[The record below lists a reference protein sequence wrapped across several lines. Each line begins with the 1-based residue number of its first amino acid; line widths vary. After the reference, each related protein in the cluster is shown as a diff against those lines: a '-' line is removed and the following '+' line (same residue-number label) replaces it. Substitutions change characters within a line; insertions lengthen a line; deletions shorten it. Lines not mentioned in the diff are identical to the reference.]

1 LLTYR
6 LREENEQL
14 LHDIS
19 LSERR
24 MRMLLGSIPGMAYRS
39 YTGDDWKTLLASD
52 GFSELFS
59 YTADE
64 FVEGKILYNEL
75 VEPDFMEEL
84 RIEVDQ
90 AIAEKRE
97 FETQYIITT
106 KEGVKKW
113 VLERGQVVETDEN
126 GFHILEGFVT
136 DISER
141 KKTEMELDSAL
152 KKIEELEKS
161 K

>member
-113 VLERGQVVETDEN
+113 VLERGQIVETDEN

>member
-1 LLTYR
+1 MLTYR

-52 GFSELFS
+52 GFSELFG

-113 VLERGQVVETDEN
+113 VLERGQIVETDEN